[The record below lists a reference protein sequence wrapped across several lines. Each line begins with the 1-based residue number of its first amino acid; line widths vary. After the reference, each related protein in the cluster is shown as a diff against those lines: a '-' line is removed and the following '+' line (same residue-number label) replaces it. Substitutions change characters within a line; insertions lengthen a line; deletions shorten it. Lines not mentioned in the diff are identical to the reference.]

1 MAQQLSSPGMGSPGG
16 YQNLK
21 AWQKAMDLAEII
33 FTLTQAW
40 PAVERY
46 RLTDQILRAVV
57 SVPANIAEGQGRRS
71 SRDFIRFLSIAT
83 GSLHEVETHLLI
95 AERLHYLDQQ
105 SLTSLLKLS
114 AETGRIING
123 LLRSLHAEPD
133 H

>member
-1 MAQQLSSPGMGSPGG
+1 MGQQEQTGG
-16 YQNLK
+16 GKSHRDLA
-21 AWQKAMDLAEII
+21 AWQRALELVEEVYRVTQRWPKEEIYG
-33 FTLTQAW
+33 LTNQ
-40 PAVERY
+40 VR
-46 RLTDQILRAVV
+46 RAAV

>member
-1 MAQQLSSPGMGSPGG
+1 MTQRWP
-16 YQNLK
+16 K
-21 AWQKAMDLAEII
+21 EEIYG
-33 FTLTQAW
+33 LTNQ
-40 PAVERY
+40 VR
-46 RLTDQILRAVV
+46 RAAV